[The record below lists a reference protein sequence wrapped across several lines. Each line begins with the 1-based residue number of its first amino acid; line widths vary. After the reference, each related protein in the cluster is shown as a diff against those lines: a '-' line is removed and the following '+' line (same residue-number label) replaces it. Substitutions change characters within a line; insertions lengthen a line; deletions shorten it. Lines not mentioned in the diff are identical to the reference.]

1 MEQLLVKKRYGSFE
15 LINKSI
21 EGAKLANKCLLFD
34 KVISTNEGCSLVER
48 ANYPNLIGI
57 LYTTGP
63 KYGYTGR
70 QHPIYLCKPLDPMY
84 PPFYVGSKI
93 IDNLRNKLIIFQFDS
108 WPENSEFP
116 RGRFIDYH
124 GDCGDVEAEKNSVL
138 DNACPYSWPKKIP
151 EIIKPSFENRM
162 KLSGFTFNI
171 DPEGCKDVD
180 DCITIWDNAIA
191 ISIADVSAWVKVNP
205 WLQFAE
211 KIGTSLYENG
221 SCIKPMFPT
230 ILSEDYMSLVEG
242 KERLAY
248 TLIIIFGETIT
259 YSFQET
265 VVKVN
270 RSYTY
275 DNVHK
280 DSEFNTYMLKE
291 YIYRLSGI
299 LTSDSHKWIEILML
313 TYNTKAGE
321 VLKEQNRGILRNQKG
336 LSLERSKLF
345 DKFGS
350 DYMYLCYESAKY
362 CLPSDDTNHSML
374 NISAYAHASSPIRR
388 YVDIINQFSLK
399 SEEFSYDNIE
409 RFNIQQKKAKEFER
423 ELIYIDLYENKRILE
438 GIVLDGEKIFI
449 SYLKKIIKYNN
460 LLEVG
465 KKVQLQYYMNPQGVR
480 WKDRIVYQIK
490 CVNTNFQE

>member
-1 MEQLLVKKRYGSFE
+1 MEQLLVKKRYGSVEKF
-15 LINKSI
+15 
-21 EGAKLANKCLLFD
+21 EGAKNANKCLLFD
-34 KVISTNEGCSLVER
+34 RVILTNEGSSLIER
-48 ANYPNLIGI
+48 ADYPNLVGI
-57 LYTTGP
+57 LETTGP
-63 KYGYTGR
+63 KYGYTKR

-116 RGRFIDYH
+116 RGRFVDYH

-138 DNACPYSWPKKIP
+138 DNASPYSWPKKIP
-151 EIIKPSFENRM
+151 EIIKPSFENRIENRM
-162 KLSGFTFNI
+162 KLTGFTFNI
-171 DPEGCKDVD
+171 DPDGCKDVD

-191 ISIADVSAWVKVNP
+191 ISIADVSAWVRVNP
-205 WLQFAE
+205 WMKFAE

-230 ILSEDYMSLVEG
+230 ILSEDYMSLIERE
-242 KERLAY
+242 ERLAY
-248 TLIIIFGETIT
+248 SLIIIFGETIS

-265 VVKVN
+265 VVKVD

-275 DNVHK
+275 DTVHK
-280 DSEFNTYMLKE
+280 DTEFNTYMLKE
-291 YIYRLSGI
+291 YIYRLSGV
-299 LTSDSHKWIEILML
+299 LTDDSHKWIEILML

-321 VLKEQNRGILRNQKG
+321 ILKEKNRGILRNQKG
-336 LSLERSKLF
+336 LNLERSKLF

-350 DYMYLCYESAKY
+350 DYIYLCYESAKY
-362 CLPSDDTNHSML
+362 CLPIDDTNHSML

-388 YVDIINQFSLK
+388 YVDIINQFALK
-399 SEEFSYDNIE
+399 SEEFSYENIE

-423 ELIYIDLYENKRILE
+423 ELIYINLYENKRILD

-449 SYLKKIIKYNN
+449 PYLKKIIKYNN

-465 KKVQLQYYMNPQGVR
+465 KKVQLNYYMNPQGVR
-480 WKDRIVYQIK
+480 WKDRIVY
-490 CVNTNFQE
+490 ELEL